1 MTDAA
6 LSSRHAYGLD
16 PVELDRDYDALLEGV
31 APERAERLRRFLRER
46 DALAV
51 LHEAL
56 LLADQAASLEQRLEI
71 YAQAIRRIGFG
82 RVAITLRD
90 AALEPTLVVTAGL
103 SPEEAQELR
112 TRPAGGAV
120 WRRRFAE
127 MGRFR
132 ISESY
137 YLDGRDPWVSAEF
150 RNNLPS
156 ELLPG
161 DDPDWSPSDM
171 LIVPLPGSDGNVLA
185 TLVLDDPADRR
196 RPTLDRVR
204 TVELVGRQM
213 ANSIERAGLVDLAE
227 RRAERLQRL
236 QEVGNALARSLD
248 ERAIL
253 GEIGRQLP
261 RVVRADAVLVL
272 VPDLEAGTFQSR
284 LHLVQGMERAP
295 IVDGRLADAG
305 IVASAARLGRAVRVA
320 DCAAE
325 RGQLPADFLA
335 DGMQVGSAIAVPMIT
350 GTRLLGVVLVAT
362 LEPGAHGPEDEEA
375 LATVAAQAA
384 SALTNA
390 RLYAESQ
397 QEQRQSEALADVARA
412 VSESLR
418 LGEVLNLILRH
429 ALALLRAEGG
439 AVALRRDDYLHTV
452 AAVGGAKLLAGMHI
466 PVNGSITGKAVTEG
480 TYVIANDA
488 WSHPSL
494 YRPTARVLALRN
506 TLIVPLITARGAI
519 GALTVINRDADFTE
533 EDARVLQRFADHVA
547 VAIVNAR
554 LFEEVAEATQEW
566 RVAFDAIPVGML
578 VLDEHARIA
587 RFNARALQI
596 AGVRGVQTLLGRSF
610 YDAVLGGVAPGALA
624 ENPVGAAMDEGIT
637 ARATLHAPLR
647 GRILDVL
654 ASPHPNGG
662 AVVSFDDVTEVHAL
676 AARHRAVVE
685 TTNDAILITD
695 TERRIAFA
703 NRAAHELFGYE
714 ELVGLPVDRTVA
726 PEHAEVV
733 RSRETA
739 AFEGTPQRYEAM
751 IVRADGERR
760 IVSVSTAP
768 LHEVGEVQGIV
779 ASLRDVTEERRARD
793 AVAES
798 EARYRN
804 LFETALDAIYTLDAR
819 GVFTSA
825 NEATSRIVGIPVA
838 EILGRTIEPLIAS
851 EDFPFVKE
859 HFKAALSGEARRYEC
874 RAVGAAGPREVSVT
888 NTPIRVGGRVVG
900 VLGIARD
907 VTDER
912 ARAEAL
918 ARSEARYTRLVE
930 SASDAIFTL
939 DEEGCFTSV
948 NRALEQGTGRARDE
962 LLGRPFATVLAGP
975 DHDSLW
981 LLFAETLRGN
991 RERGEFRYLD
1001 RAGALRTSSI
1011 ITAPIV
1017 EGGRVVG
1024 ILGVA
1029 RDVTEEKLL
1038 MEQLIQQEKLAA
1050 IGQLVSG
1057 VAHELNNPLAGV
1069 LAFSQLLLAS
1079 PALTGEQRAA
1089 TETIHQEGKR
1099 AAKIVTNLLTFAR
1112 QHPPERTLTDLNQV
1126 VQDTLELRRYA
1137 MQLEHVEISTD
1148 LDDALPTTWA
1158 DPFQLQQVMLNLIGN
1173 AEHAVVAQEGP
1184 RRIHVATRR
1193 VGEALRVSIT
1203 DSGVGIAPEH
1213 MDRIFNPFF
1222 TTKPV
1227 GQGTGL
1233 GLSISDGIV
1242 REHGGRMRV
1251 ESEPG
1256 RGTTFHVE
1264 IPLADPP
1271 DLFDTTPPA
1280 AD

>member
-1 MTDAA
+1 MTDAVLRPRPA
-6 LSSRHAYGLD
+6 LHSDAPS
-16 PVELDRDYDALLEGV
+16 LDRSYDALLEGI
-31 APERAERLRRFLRER
+31 APDRAERLRRFLRER
-46 DALAV
+46 DALVV

-56 LLADQAASLEQRLEI
+56 LLADQAPGLERRLEI
-71 YAQAIRRIGFG
+71 YAEAIRRIGFG

-90 AALEPTLVVTAGL
+90 AELEPTLVVTAGL
-103 SPEEAQELR
+103 SADDAHELR
-112 TRPAGGAV
+112 TRPASGSV
-120 WRRRFAE
+120 WRRRLAE
-127 MGRFR
+127 MARFR
-132 ISESY
+132 ISESF
-137 YLDGRDPWVSAEF
+137 YLDGRDPWVRAEF
-150 RNNLPS
+150 HNNLPS
-156 ELLPG
+156 GLPPG

-171 LIVPLPGSDGNVLA
+171 LIVPLPGTEGRPIG

-204 TVELVGRQM
+204 TVELIGRQM
-213 ANSIERAGLVDLAE
+213 ATSVERARLVGLAE

-261 RVVRADAVLVL
+261 RVVRADAVIVAI
-272 VPDLEAGTFQSR
+272 PDLEAGTIQTR
-284 LHLVQGMERAP
+284 LRLVQGVERAA
-295 IVDGRLADAG
+295 IVDLPLADAA
-305 IVASAARLGRAVRVA
+305 IVTAAARLGHPVRVA
-320 DCAAE
+320 DCAALP
-325 RGQLPADFLA
+325 GQLPAAFLA
-335 DGMQVGSAIAVPMIT
+335 EGMRAGSAVAVPMIT
-350 GTRLLGVVLVAT
+350 GTRLLGVMLVVT
-362 LEPGAHGPEDEEA
+362 LEPAAYGAEDEEV

-397 QEQRQSEALADVARA
+397 HEQRQSEALADVARA

-429 ALALLRAEGG
+429 ALALLKAEGG

-466 PVNGSITGKAVTEG
+466 PVHGSITGHAVTKG

-494 YRPTARVLALRN
+494 YRPTARVIALRN

-519 GALTVINRDADFTE
+519 GALTIINRDTDFTE
-533 EDARVLQRFADHVA
+533 DDARVLQRFADHVA

-587 RFNARALQI
+587 RFNARALQV
-596 AGVRGVQTLLGRSF
+596 AGGQGQQTLLGRSF
-610 YDAVLGGVAPGALA
+610 YDAVLGGVDPAALD
-624 ENPVGAAMDEGIT
+624 ENPVGAAMAEGVT
-637 ARATLHAPLR
+637 ARATLHATQR
-647 GRILDVL
+647 GRIFDVL

-662 AVVSFDDVTEVHAL
+662 AVVSFDDVTEVHVL
-676 AARHRAVVE
+676 AERHRAVVE
-685 TTNDAILITD
+685 TTNDAIVITD
-695 TERRIAFA
+695 TDRRIAFA
-703 NRAAHELFGYE
+703 NPAARELFGRDQ
-714 ELVGLPVDRTVA
+714 LIGRPVAETVA
-726 PEHAEVV
+726 PENAEVV
-733 RSRETA
+733 RARETA
-739 AFEGTPQRYEAM
+739 AFAGVPQRYEAM
-751 IVRADGERR
+751 VVRADGERR

-768 LHEVGEVQGIV
+768 LHEVGEVHGIV
-779 ASLRDVTEERRARD
+779 ASLRDITDERRVRD
-793 AVAES
+793 AMIES
-798 EARYRN
+798 ESRYRN

-819 GVFTSA
+819 GNFTSA
-825 NEATSRIVGIPVA
+825 NEATARIVGIPVA
-838 EILGRTIEPLIAS
+838 ELLGRSIEPLIAP
-851 EDFPFVKE
+851 EDYEFVRG
-859 HFKAALSGEARRYEC
+859 HYRAALAGEARRYEC
-874 RAVGAAGPREVSVT
+874 HALGATGRRELSVA

-900 VLGIARD
+900 VLGIVRD

-939 DEEGCFTSV
+939 DEEGHFTSV
-948 NRALEQGTGRARDE
+948 NRALEQGTGRRREE
-962 LLGRPFATVLAGP
+962 LLGEHFTNALAGP
-975 DHDSLW
+975 DRDTLW
-981 LLFAETLRGN
+981 FLFTETLRGG
-991 RERGEFRYLD
+991 RERGEFRYID
-1001 RAGALRTSSI
+1001 AQGVMRTSSI

-1137 MQLEHVEISTD
+1137 MQLEHVEIVAD
-1148 LDDALPTTWA
+1148 LDERLPTTWA

-1173 AEHAVVAQEGP
+1173 AEHAVVAQDGP
-1184 RRIHVATRR
+1184 RRIRVSTRR
-1193 VGEALRVSIT
+1193 VGDALRVSVSDT
-1203 DSGVGIAPEH
+1203 GVGIAADH

-1242 REHGGRMRV
+1242 REHGGRIRV
-1251 ESEPG
+1251 ESTEG

-1271 DLFDTTPPA
+1271 DDLFTPA